1 MAIAFVIYF
10 ISLLVFIAKYVCS
23 VVIYGFVTSLILN
36 PPQKNVYPFSF
47 VVAMKLFWTEQTVL
61 SLSSLTCV
69 AVGWVLIFGS
79 LFEKVGSRQSNIT
92 DYTKYH
98 SGPHCFLYF
107 FPLLWCS
114 HYLNFNIY
122 SYVPIHL
129 KLDFH
134 IQNLY
139 GEATLIHTPY
149 K

>member
-23 VVIYGFVTSLILN
+23 VVIYGFVTSFNLESTSEECL
-36 PPQKNVYPFSF
+36 YPFSF
-47 VVAMKLFWTEQTVL
+47 VVAMKLFWTEQTLL
-61 SLSSLTCV
+61 SLSSLTCG
-69 AVGWVLIFGS
+69 AVGWVPIFGS

-114 HYLNFNIY
+114 HYLNFEYLFICTY
-122 SYVPIHL
+122 PFKAGFSHSEPIW
-129 KLDFH
+129 
-134 IQNLY
+134 
-139 GEATLIHTPY
+139 
-149 K
+149 